1 MTTVLAHRAVFGVI
15 VPSTN
20 TAVEDEYYR
29 MRPEGVSYHAGRIL
43 IENEDLDDDAGFEV
57 FLEGLRRQISSAI
70 ESVLTCRPDHLIM
83 GMSAETFW
91 GGVEGNAQFEQWV
104 RELSGLEVTS
114 GAAACDAALKAL
126 GARRIGV
133 ITPYQPVGDE
143 QVRRYFT
150 ELGYDVAAV
159 RGLKCPSA
167 TAIADVTPEELEEAF
182 RSVDGPDV
190 DALVQAGTNLPAA
203 KVADRLE
210 SELGKPVVAIN
221 AATVW
226 HALRTR
232 GINDRIEGMGRLL
245 REL

>member
-1 MTTVLAHRAVFGVI
+1 MTTVLAPRAVFGVI

-20 TAVEDEYYR
+20 TVVEDEYYR

-43 IENEDLDDDAGFEV
+43 IEHADLSDRASFEV
-57 FLEGLRRQISSAI
+57 FLEGLRAQIQGAI
-70 ESVLTCRPDHLIM
+70 DSVLTCLPDHLIM

-91 GGVEGNAQFEQWV
+91 GGAQGNAEFEQWV
-104 RELSGLEVTS
+104 RDVSGLEVTS

-133 ITPYQPVGDE
+133 ITPYQPIADE

-150 ELGYDVAAV
+150 EIGYDVAAV
-159 RGLKCPSA
+159 HGLRCSSA
-167 TAIADVTPEELEEAF
+167 TSIAHVTPDELEQAF
-182 RSVDGPDV
+182 RTVDGEDV
-190 DALVQAGTNLPAA
+190 DVLVQAGTNLP
-203 KVADRLE
+203 VVGLADRLE
-210 SELGKPVVAIN
+210 RELGKPVIAIN
-221 AATVW
+221 SATVW

-232 GINDRIEGMGRLL
+232 GIDDKIMGAGRLL